1 MKFILGTK
9 QRMTQVFDDNGRSLI
24 GTVISVAPSI
34 VTQIK
39 TAGQDNQ
46 SSVQIGYGEKRA
58 KNAGK
63 PMLGH
68 IAPAL
73 KAADKENISFQYLR
87 EFATDNTADYKIGD
101 TVDSSIFTEG
111 EEVTVIGTSKGK
123 GYAGVMKRH
132 HFGGFPGSHGT
143 ERKHRAPGSNASFAS
158 DRGHGGNLKKGKRM
172 AGHMG
177 AERVTTKNHKVVSI
191 DEEKNLLVVKGSVPG
206 PAGSYVIVQSAKNG

>member
-34 VTQIK
+34 VTFVK
-39 TAGQDNQ
+39 TAGQGNQ

-87 EFATDNTADYKIGD
+87 EFATDTAADYKIGD

-123 GYAGVMKRH
+123 GFQGVVKRH
-132 HFGGFPGSHGT
+132 GFHGGPRSHGQKHS
-143 ERKHRAPGSNASFAS
+143 EREAGSI
-158 DRGHGGNLKKGKRM
+158 GVGGVQRVFKGMRM
-172 AGHMG
+172 AGRMG
-177 AERVTTKNHKVVSI
+177 SDRVTTKY
-191 DEEKNLLVVKGSVPG
+191 VKILKINKEAKEILIQGAVPG
-206 PAGSYVIVQSAKNG
+206 RPGSLIQIIAK